1 MVRTCHFNGQGLG
14 SITGVGTKIPVSGIV
29 QPKKKKGQTD
39 KDKYC
44 MISVMCGI

>member
-29 QPKKKKGQTD
+29 QPKKKKKVRQIKTNT
-39 KDKYC
+39 
-44 MISVMCGI
+44 V